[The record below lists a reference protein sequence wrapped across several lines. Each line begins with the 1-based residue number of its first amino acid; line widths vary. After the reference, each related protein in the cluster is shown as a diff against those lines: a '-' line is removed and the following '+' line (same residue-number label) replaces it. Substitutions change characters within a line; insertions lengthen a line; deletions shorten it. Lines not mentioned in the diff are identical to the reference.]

1 MGICLSGGRFGRI
14 HCEKGVVVNLRSSAA
29 KILVIDDDEIACE
42 FLQEA
47 LSSEGYRVK
56 YFTSAR
62 RALEEESLSSYD
74 LLISDIKM
82 PGMDGIA
89 FLREVKKNWPE
100 MPVIL
105 VTAFGT
111 LETTMEALRIGAWDY
126 ISKPFSPDAIRKL
139 VKKVLDMRQLH
150 AHQKEK
156 RGEKSDTPQ
165 FIGSSA
171 VMVEFYKQI
180 ARVADSDVSIL
191 IEGESGTGKELAA
204 RSLHL
209 LSERRDRP
217 FIPVH
222 CGAIPETLL
231 ESELFGYEKGAFTG
245 ADKSHTGLLEAAQG
259 GTIFL
264 DEITEMS
271 PNLQGKLLRFMQNG
285 EIRRLGDTKPRQVTV
300 RVVAAANKN
309 VDEEVKK
316 GSFRAD
322 LLYRF
327 VVRLHIPP
335 LREHK
340 EDLPLLIES
349 LLKKMGYAHIRV
361 SDEAMEM
368 LMAYDWP
375 GNVRELQNVL
385 KQSIL
390 LSPFG
395 IIQPENLPDRIR
407 RKQQDALP
415 LPPLEMAEREQILN
429 CLNATQWNISR
440 AAQLLDIDRKTL
452 KSKMVKYGLVRDTF
466 SGS

>member
-1 MGICLSGGRFGRI
+1 M
-14 HCEKGVVVNLRSSAA
+14 KQSAS
-29 KILVIDDDEIACE
+29 KILVIDDDDTACE
-42 FLQEA
+42 LLQEA
-47 LSSEGYRVK
+47 LSSEGFKVK
-56 YFTSAR
+56 AYTSAR
-62 RALEEESLSSYD
+62 EALNKEELSSYD

-82 PGMDGIA
+82 PGMDGIT
-89 FLREVKKNWPE
+89 FLREVKKNWPDI
-100 MPVIL
+100 PVIL

-139 VKKVLDMRQLH
+139 VRKVLDMRQLH
-150 AHQKEK
+150 ARQKEMK
-156 RGEKSDTPQ
+156 GEEKDIPQ

-171 VMVEFYKQI
+171 AMVEFYKQI
-180 ARVADSDVSIL
+180 ARLADSDVSIL

-204 RSLHL
+204 RSLHR

-231 ESELFGYEKGAFTG
+231 ESELFGYEKGSFTG
-245 ADKSHTGLLEAAQG
+245 ADKPHVGLLEAAEG

-271 PNLQGKLLRFMQNG
+271 TNLQGKLLRFMQNG

-316 GSFRAD
+316 GHFRAD

-340 EDLPLLIES
+340 EDLPLLIKS
-349 LLKKMGYAHIRV
+349 LLKKTGYAHIRV
-361 SDEAMEM
+361 TDEAMEI

-385 KQSIL
+385 QQAAL

-407 RKQQDALP
+407 KREFPSLS
-415 LPPLEMAEREQILN
+415 LPPLEIAEREQILN
-429 CLNATQWNISR
+429 SLNATQWNISR
-440 AAQLLDIDRKTL
+440 AAQLLSIDRKTL
-452 KSKMVKYGLVRDTF
+452 KSKMVKYGLVRE
-466 SGS
+466 SLNGS